1 MDFDF
6 KSYLAKL
13 LDLSP
18 NRVTIQFLIGGFC
31 NATVRASFA
40 PPADL
45 RRFGHSE
52 SVPSIVVKYA
62 PPFMATDP
70 SQPLNVI
77 RQHIEARALLLLDPM
92 SPSRLPVSSLLI
104 EYPNFRIPRFI
115 HHDVERSVLM
125 MTDLGTA
132 VVTVD
137 EWLSRDPA
145 PTAEEVQ
152 RVASDLGQFLAEFVM
167 ATREPSAEVLARVP
181 NSAMVDQFYSDS
193 VNITRTVLNRHGVSD
208 AETLVR
214 RVECA
219 LRDAGKT
226 DTCLGMVDLWTK
238 NILID
243 PDNNIC
249 LVDWEHFGLSNASCE
264 LSMLVQ
270 SFHWVLLRSDST
282 YDLTE
287 RTNAFT
293 RTMLQN
299 YALRAPPPSLHFKRY
314 ALLAYGRLTVN
325 ILEFYKSEFNE
336 NMKQVALETGV
347 GYLSAAGES
356 VETIDSSIFDGLELR
371 DRTPYERLYER
382 GRLMMAARR

>member
-6 KSYLAKL
+6 TAYLAKL
-13 LDLSP
+13 LYLPP
-18 NRVTIQFLIGGFC
+18 NQITIQFLTGGFC
-31 NATVRASFA
+31 NVTVRASFT

-45 RRFGHSE
+45 TRFGHSK
-52 SVPSIVVKYA
+52 SVPSIVIKYA

-77 RQHIEARALLLLDPM
+77 RQDIEARALLLLDPT
-92 SPSRLPVSSLLI
+92 SPTPLPVSSLLI
-104 EYPNFRIPRFI
+104 KYPNFRIPRFI
-115 HHDVERSVLM
+115 HHDVESSVLM

-132 VVTVD
+132 VATVD
-137 EWLSRDPA
+137 EWLSRDPP

-167 ATREPSAEVLARVP
+167 ATREPSADVLARAP

-193 VNITRTVLNRHGVSD
+193 LNITRTVLNRHGVSD

-214 RVECA
+214 RVERA
-219 LRDAGKT
+219 FRDADKT
-226 DTCLGMVDLWTK
+226 DRCLGMVDLWTS

-270 SFHWVLLRSDST
+270 SFHWLLLRSDST

-293 RTMLQN
+293 QTMLQN
-299 YALRAPPPSLHFKRY
+299 YALRTPPPSLPFKRY
-314 ALLAYGRLTVN
+314 ALLAYGCLTIN
-325 ILEFYKSEFNE
+325 ILDFFKSEFNE
-336 NMKQVALETGV
+336 NMRQVALEAGV
-347 GYLSAAGES
+347 GYLRAAGES
-356 VETIDSSIFDGLELR
+356 VETIDSSIFDGSDWQNL
-371 DRTPYERLYER
+371 TPHERLYER
-382 GRLMMAARR
+382 GRLMMAAR